1 MFDKIK
7 SLVPFFK
14 DFPSLL
20 SIPLVIG
27 FVFLLPSNV
36 LAETITFN
44 NSWGDAGFNL
54 VSQDAAGVE
63 VVFSIEEFALEDM
76 VIDGQ
81 TMQMVYLPGVFLP
94 NNAGAPNLPGMGRY
108 IAIPEGA
115 SVRVRI
121 VDSKTEIYQG
131 VDLAPAPPIPLE
143 TDDSPPVY
151 KQDPAIYSHNAY
163 YPDSPVKI
171 SEPTDI
177 RGVDAI
183 IMGITPFQYNPVTRE
198 LLVYRD
204 LRVQVDFIG
213 GNGHFGEDRLRS
225 RHWEPILRGNLLNY
239 SSLPAVNFNRINQLD
254 RNNWEYLIIVP
265 DDPAFIAW
273 ADSIKEWRTL
283 QGIYTGVV
291 TLAEIGGNNSTLIE
305 NYINNAYA
313 TWDPA
318 PVAVLLL
325 SDYQSTGDIYGITSP
340 LYSGIVSDNIYA
352 DVNGNNLPNIA
363 LARITAQN
371 YQHLATMV
379 EKFLD
384 YERDPPTAPNFYDNP
399 LIAGGWQSDR
409 WFIICC
415 EVIYGYM
422 YNELGKRP
430 VRQYAGTSGPPSQW
444 SSNPNTYMIVDYF
457 GPNGLGYIPT
467 TPSHLT
473 NWSGN
478 ATGINNAI
486 NSGAFIT
493 QHRDHGGETGWGSP
507 SYSNPN
513 LSGLSNDML
522 TFVFSINCLTG
533 KYNWSSECFTEAF
546 HRMEHGALGVIAASG
561 LSYSFVNDTYV
572 WGMYDSMWPDFDP
585 GYGNDPTGP
594 NDLRPCFASA
604 YGKYYLDASNW
615 PYNPG
620 SKVITYHLF
629 HHHGDAFIT
638 LYSEVPQNLTV
649 LHQPAMLGGVNEFS
663 VTANEGSIISLTVD
677 GEIIG
682 VAEGTGAP
690 VNIEIEPQ
698 VPGDTMLVTI
708 TLCNYY
714 RYMQDV
720 PIIPAEGAYVIASEC
735 EVVDTQGWNPNSQL
749 DYDENVKL
757 TLTMQNIGVEDAT
770 DVLVTISTDDPLLT
784 IIDNSE
790 NYGTVAAGSS
800 VSVPEGF
807 EITADPATPDGHNF
821 IINAVA
827 TSDSTWESSFV
838 VTGYAPVF
846 VLERLAFSDPT
857 GNNNNWLDP
866 GETADMEVIITN
878 EGSSPANG
886 LTGTLVSLDPLLT
899 INTSTGN
906 FQNIEPGATG
916 SAEFNVTADP
926 STPQE
931 YIADVELG
939 LEGDHNFA
947 AVLEFGVMIGNLLYD
962 PTGPDNYG
970 YLAYDPFDTP
980 ENPVYD
986 WVEISADSGGPGTM
1000 VPFVLD
1006 DQVFQ
1011 YALPFN
1017 FQYYG
1022 VDYDSFSVAT
1032 NGWIAMGIV
1041 TEEDYNNSGIP
1052 DPDGPPRM
1060 IAPYWEDL
1068 SPQRTNSGKVWVWHD
1083 EAEHRVIVEYNH
1095 IEQYAPTGA
1104 FETFQVI
1111 LLDPEHYQTSTGD
1124 GRILFQYKD
1133 MSPTAQL
1140 EGTIGIENHLQNDG
1154 LQYFAG
1160 IEGQSPVWDIHAH
1173 PIENEFAILFTTTTA
1188 VPSLEVTLT
1197 PVNPPIIIPPSGG
1210 SFDYDLSIE
1219 NIGGSPVNFDGWVEV
1234 VMPNS
1239 SVYGPIILR
1248 TGLSL
1253 NPGSSIMRN
1262 MTQNVPYS
1270 APAGDYTYRCNVGV
1284 HPESVWASDEF
1295 DFSKLG
1301 VDANST
1307 SNGKGW
1313 LLTGWDDEEGMLA
1326 SIPIP
1331 DDYYLTQNSPN
1342 PFNPVTIIAFGL
1354 PSAGEVEL
1362 KVFNLL
1368 GREVHALHTGWMT
1381 AGHHRLTF
1389 DAAGLSSG
1397 IYFYMLKTADFTSV
1411 KKMLLVK

>member
-1 MFDKIK
+1 M
-7 SLVPFFK
+7 
-14 DFPSLL
+14 SLL
-20 SIPLVIG
+20 NVISSNRFRG
-27 FVFLLPSNV
+27 FAFALTIMAVCITFLLSPLS

-204 LRVQVDFIG
+204 LRVKIDFVG

-384 YERDPPTAPNFYDNP
+384 YERDPPTAANFYDNP

-409 WFIICC
+409 WFILCC

-422 YNELGKRP
+422 ENVLGKHP

-444 SSNPNTYMIVDYF
+444 STNTNTYMIIDYF
-457 GPNGLGYIPT
+457 GPNGLGYIPA

-486 NSGAFIT
+486 NNGAFIV
-493 QHRDHGGETGWGSP
+493 QHRDHGSENGWADP
-507 SYSNPN
+507 SYHNSD
-513 LSGLSNDML
+513 LSGLYNDML

-533 KYNWSSECFTEAF
+533 KYNWSSECFAEAF

-561 LSYSFVNDTYV
+561 VSYSFVNDTYV

-585 GYGNDPTGP
+585 GYGNDLTGP

-604 YGKYYLDASNW
+604 YGKHYLQASNW
-615 PYNPG
+615 PYNPQ
-620 SKVITYHLF
+620 SKNITYHLF
-629 HHHGDAFIT
+629 HHHGDAFTT

-649 LHQPAMLGGVNEFS
+649 LHQPAMLGGMDVFS

-690 VNIEIEPQ
+690 VDIEIDPQ
-698 VPGDTMLVTI
+698 IPGSTMLVTV
-708 TLCNYY
+708 TLYNHY
-714 RYMQDV
+714 RYTQEV
-720 PIIPAEGAYVIASEC
+720 PVVPPSGAYVVFNA
-735 EVVDTQGWNPNSQL
+735 VDINDAGAWMPNGQL
-749 DYDENVKL
+749 DFGEDVLLSITVE
-757 TLTMQNIGVEDAT
+757 NIGNDNAT
-770 DVLVTISTDDPLLT
+770 NVDITITTDDIYT
-784 IIDNSE
+784 TVIDGSE
-790 NYGTVAAGSS
+790 NYGNIAANTTAM
-800 VSVPEGF
+800 VPDGF
-807 EITADPATPDGHNF
+807 EIMVTEDVPDMHNISFELSATDGDSVWISNFTLTAH
-821 IINAVA
+821 
-827 TSDSTWESSFV
+827 
-838 VTGYAPVF
+838 APILEF
-846 VLERLAFSDPT
+846 ERLVIDDPT
-857 GNNNNWLDP
+857 GNNNHQLDP
-866 GETADMEVIITN
+866 GETADFNVSIKNNGSTNASNIEVILSTTEPLITIPN
-878 EGSSPANG
+878 NSA
-886 LTGTLVSLDPLLT
+886 TITDLVAGAEAT
-899 INTSTGN
+899 VVYE
-906 FQNIEPGATG
+906 NIEADASMSAGTG
-916 SAEFNVTADP
+916 VDFTLDITADGGYENEDGF
-926 STPQE
+926 S
-931 YIADVELG
+931 IVV
-939 LEGDHNFA
+939 GD
-947 AVLEFGVMIGNLLYD
+947 IRYQ
-962 PTGPDNYG
+962 PTGPDAHG
-970 YLAYDPFDTP
+970 YWAYDMYDGVGA
-980 ENPVYD
+980 PVYD
-986 WVEISADSGGPGTM
+986 WVEIAPSAGGPGIN
-1000 VPFVLD
+1000 LNLGD
-1006 DQVFQ
+1006 DQTGHVN
-1011 YALPFN
+1011 LPFT
-1017 FQYYG
+1017 FRYYG
-1022 VDYDSFSVAT
+1022 SDFTQISICS
-1032 NGWIAMGIV
+1032 NGWIAMGY
-1041 TEEDYNNSGIP
+1041 TTSTDWSNSGIP
-1052 DPDGPPRM
+1052 NSDGPPNM
-1060 IAPYWEDL
+1060 IAPLWDDL
-1068 SPQRTNSGKVWVWHD
+1068 NPAVGGQVCWYSDAAN
-1083 EAEHRVIVEYNH
+1083 HRLIVEWYQVPYYSGGGSAT
-1095 IEQYAPTGA
+1095 IQTILFDPAYYPT
-1104 FETFQVI
+1104 
-1111 LLDPEHYQTSTGD
+1111 LTGD
-1124 GRILFQYKD
+1124 GEIQVNYNNQ
-1133 MSPTAQL
+1133 SNISSCTV
-1140 EGTIGIENHLQNDG
+1140 GIENSTETVGIQFLYDG
-1154 LQYFAG
+1154 NYD
-1160 IEGQSPVWDIHAH
+1160 EHAM
-1173 PIENEFAILFTTTTA
+1173 PLESGFAIKYTTLS
-1188 VPSLEVTLT
+1188 SLGGDLTLT
-1197 PVNPPIIIPPSGG
+1197 LEPQGAPIVIPANGG
-1210 SFDYDLSIE
+1210 SFNYDITIE
-1219 NIGGSPVNFDGWVEV
+1219 NVGVSTAYFQAWID
-1234 VMPNS
+1234 VMLPNS
-1239 SVYGPIILR
+1239 TWRDLLLR
-1248 TGLSL
+1248 SGLML
-1253 NPGSSIMRN
+1253 GQGASINRS
-1262 MTQNVPYS
+1262 MTQNVPGWT
-1270 APAGDYTYRCNVGV
+1270 PAGTYEYWGHAGVYPSDPWAEDYFTFEKAAGDFEG
-1284 HPESVWASDEF
+1284 ESEYTNWSL
-1295 DFSKLG
+1295 S
-1301 VDANST
+1301 
-1307 SNGKGW
+1307 
-1313 LLTGWDDEEGMLA
+1313 GWDEGEGLA
-1326 SIPIP
+1326 SALPTEFG
-1331 DDYYLTQNSPN
+1331 LSQNYPN
-1342 PFNPVTIIAFGL
+1342 PFNPETSIDFAL
-1354 PSAGEVEL
+1354 PEAV
-1362 KVFNLL
+1362 KVNLSVYNLL
-1368 GREVHALHTGWMT
+1368 GQRVATLYEGMT
-1381 AGHHRLTF
+1381 PAGYYTIRWE
-1389 DAAGLSSG
+1389 ASNLSSG
-1397 IYFYMLKTADFTSV
+1397 VYFYHLQAGDFNSI
-1411 KKMLLVK
+1411 KKCILMK